1 MGTRRPRTA
10 RAVTAALL
18 AASAIALLSACG
30 GPEPGDDSAAEGSG
44 STFARQAIAAWCAG
58 SDICTYRAVGSGQ
71 GVADVVDQTT
81 EFGMSD
87 VPMTPAEKEA
97 FSREDADVA
106 PGGSVPIQ
114 LPVLMGAVAVAT
126 SVLDEADPTRL
137 RFTGRTLAGIFSG
150 RITRWS
156 DPAIAAENPGVPLP
170 DRPITRCV
178 RKESSGTSATL
189 TAFLAGADADFGEA
203 VGVSRLPGWPGP
215 RVVRF
220 EGNEG
225 IGACV
230 RDRDDAIGY
239 IDLPDGVTIFGQG
252 ASPERV
258 TRLARIGVERDGERE
273 WIAPT
278 PATTARAG
286 SVELPAEEPLTAFGS
301 HILDAPVD
309 GAYPIVLTTY
319 LILHSVYRDPA
330 ACDQVVRTARW
341 ALSTAGQRA
350 LVDAYYAPIGGS
362 LRERALAELGRV
374 ACGPA

>member
-1 MGTRRPRTA
+1 MA
-10 RAVTAALL
+10 AALI
-18 AASAIALLSACG
+18 AAAAIGLLSACG
-30 GPEPGDDSAAEGSG
+30 GPEAGDDSAAEGSG

-71 GVADVVDQTT
+71 GVTDVVHQTT

-87 VPMTPAEKEA
+87 VPLTDEEKEA
-97 FSREDADVA
+97 FFRTDSDVA
-106 PGGSVPIQ
+106 PDGTVPVQ

-126 SVLDEADPTRL
+126 SVLGEDDPTRL
-137 RFTGRTLAGIFSG
+137 RFSGRTLAGIFSG
-150 RITRWS
+150 TIARWS
-156 DPAIAAENPGVPLP
+156 DPAIAADNPGVELP

-178 RKESSGTSATL
+178 RTDSSGTTATL
-189 TAFLAGADADFGEA
+189 TAFLAEADPDFGEA
-203 VGVSRLPGWPGP
+203 VGASRLPEWPGS
-215 RVVRF
+215 RIVRF

-252 ASPERV
+252 APPERV
-258 TRLARIGVERDGERE
+258 SRLAEIGVEGDGERE
-273 WIAPT
+273 WVAPT

-286 SVELPAEEPLTAFGS
+286 AVELPAGEPLTAFGA

-319 LILHSVYRDPA
+319 LILHSRYRNA
-330 ACDQVVRTARW
+330 TACDQVVRTARW
-341 ALSTAGQRA
+341 ALSPTGQRA
-350 LVDAYYAPIGGS
+350 LVDAYYAPISGS
-362 LRERALAELGRV
+362 LRERALAELRRV